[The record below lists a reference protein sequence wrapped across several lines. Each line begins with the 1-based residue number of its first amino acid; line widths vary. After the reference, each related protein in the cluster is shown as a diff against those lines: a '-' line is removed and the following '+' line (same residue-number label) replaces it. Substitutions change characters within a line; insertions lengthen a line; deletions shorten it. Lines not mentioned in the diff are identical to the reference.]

1 MHWLVFTDLD
11 GTLLDSKTYSFTEAE
26 DAISFM
32 KEKGIPL
39 IPCTSKT
46 HEEVVVLREKI
57 GINDPFIS
65 ENGSAIFIEKS
76 YFSDSIPSL
85 EEKNGFGM
93 VVLGKRYGEVID
105 FLAELKE
112 NFALSAR
119 GFHEMEV
126 KEIVGLTGLTPKE
139 SALAKQRSFSEPFI
153 LLEDEQQKLAEL
165 LPIIEKRGFRL
176 LRGNRFYHLLGQ
188 SDKGVALRYLKN
200 LFEKY
205 GTGKIYK
212 TIGVGDSLNDLEM
225 LKAADIPILVK
236 KADGRYQQDIDL
248 PNLIYSEDIGPRG
261 FAQSVLSIIKEEKT

>member
-212 TIGVGDSLNDLEM
+212 TVAVGDSLNDLEM